1 MMNQPCEIRVQ
12 TLRMLAVALVL
23 VSSSVAWGGESAAHA
38 QNGSHHGDP
47 FAPVVLGLAFMITI
61 AMVGHGL
68 AGRFRQPPVLGELMI
83 GVVVGNVGYWL
94 GNPLAILVMHLDD
107 ARAVFR
113 EVWRSGEAISH
124 VAEQVLGPAS
134 FEASGVGMRLREITS
149 GAEGM
154 PLVYIGFALALF
166 SALGV
171 LLLTFMVGLQ
181 STVTEMKRVGIQAGR
196 VAGIGI
202 LVPFALGMTVSVW
215 MLPGD
220 ATPTHLFVAATLC
233 ATSVGITARV
243 LMDMRRIQTPE
254 ARVILGAAVIDD
266 VLGLVLLAVVAGI
279 ATTGHV
285 VPLEIARISLL
296 SLLFLGSV
304 ILFGERIARGAAR
317 AFDYM
322 DRQQGKL
329 LFPIALALAL
339 AWLADAIH
347 LASIVGAFAAGLII
361 SDEFFHKDRHG
372 LKIENLVSPLES
384 IFAPVFFVLIG
395 MQVNLSVFAEPAT
408 LLLATGFTVAAVIG
422 KLVSGAVAGRDVDR
436 LTVGI
441 GMIPRGEVGLIFV
454 SIGKAL
460 GVVDDTV
467 FSAIVVMVMVTTFGT
482 PIALHW
488 SMRRADRSTADG
500 GLG

>member
-1 MMNQPCEIRVQ
+1 MTDPCEIRAQ
-12 TLRMLAVALVL
+12 ALRMLPVALFL
-23 VSSSVAWGGESAAHA
+23 GASSVAWGADSAVHA
-38 QNGSHHGDP
+38 QSGSNHTDP
-47 FAPVVLGLAFMITI
+47 FAPVVLGLAFVITI

-83 GVVVGNVGYWL
+83 GVVIGNVGYWL
-94 GNPLAILVMHLDD
+94 GNPLATLVMHLDD

-113 EVWRSGEAISH
+113 EIWRSGEAIDH
-124 VAEQVLGPAS
+124 VGQQILGMAS
-134 FEASGVGMRLREITS
+134 YEPGGVGAQLREITS

-154 PLVYIGFALALF
+154 PMVYIGFALSLF

-202 LVPFALGMTVSVW
+202 LVPFGLGMAVSVL
-215 MLPGD
+215 MLPADG
-220 ATPTHLFVAATLC
+220 TPTHLFVAATLC

-243 LMDMRRIQTPE
+243 LMDMGKIQTSE

-285 VPLEIARISLL
+285 APLEVARISLL

-304 ILFGERIARGAAR
+304 ILFGERIARAAAR
-317 AFDYM
+317 VFDYM

-329 LFPIALALAL
+329 LFPIALAFAL

-347 LASIVGAFAAGLII
+347 LASIVGAFAAGLIV
-361 SDEFFHKDRHG
+361 SDDYFHKDKHG
-372 LKIENLVSPLES
+372 VTIEDLVAPLES
-384 IFAPVFFVLIG
+384 IFAPIFFVLIG
-395 MQVNLSVFAEPAT
+395 MQVNLSVFAEPST
-408 LLLATGFTVAAVIG
+408 LLLAAGFTVAAVIG

-441 GMIPRGEVGLIFV
+441 GMIPRGEVGLIFA
-454 SIGKAL
+454 SIGKSL
-460 GVVDDTV
+460 GVVNDTV
-467 FSAIVVMVMVTTFGT
+467 FSAIVVMVIVTTFGT

-488 SMRRADRSTADG
+488 SMERKQEVK
-500 GLG
+500 

>member
-1 MMNQPCEIRVQ
+1 
-12 TLRMLAVALVL
+12 MLPLLLLGV
-23 VSSSVAWGGESAAHA
+23 SSVAWGADSAAHA
-38 QNGSHHGDP
+38 QNGANHADP
-47 FAPVVLGLAFMITI
+47 FAPVVLGLAFVITI

-83 GVVVGNVGYWL
+83 GVIIGNVGYWL
-94 GNPLAILVMHLDD
+94 DNPLAILVMHLDD

-113 EVWRSGEAISH
+113 EIWRSGEAVSH
-124 VAEQVLGPAS
+124 VAEQVLGQAS
-134 FEASGVGMRLREITS
+134 FEANGVGTQLREITS

-154 PLVYIGFALALF
+154 PLVYIGFALSLF

-181 STVTEMKRVGIQAGR
+181 STVTEMARVGIQAGR

-202 LVPFALGMTVSVW
+202 LIPFALGMAVSQW
-215 MLPGD
+215 MLPAAG
-220 ATPTHLFVAATLC
+220 TPTHLFVAATLTLC

-243 LMDMRRIQTPE
+243 LMDMGRIQTSE

-266 VLGLVLLAVVAGI
+266 VLGLVLLALVAGI
-279 ATTGHV
+279 APTGHV
-285 VPLEIARISLL
+285 APQEVARISLL

-304 ILFGERIARGAAR
+304 ILFGERIARAAAR
-317 AFDYM
+317 IFDYM

-329 LFPIALALAL
+329 LFPIALAFAL
-339 AWLADAIH
+339 SWLADAIH
-347 LASIVGAFAAGLII
+347 LASIVGAFAAGLIV
-361 SDEFFHKDRHG
+361 SDDYFHKEKDG
-372 LKIENLVSPLES
+372 VTIEDLVFPLES

-395 MQVNLSVFAEPAT
+395 MQVNLSVFAEPST
-408 LLLATGFTVAAVIG
+408 LLLAAGFTVAAVIG
-422 KLVSGAVAGRDVDR
+422 KLVSGAVAGRGVDR

-441 GMIPRGEVGLIFV
+441 GMIPRGEVGLIFA

-467 FSAIVVMVMVTTFGT
+467 FSAIVVMVMLTTFGT

-488 SMRRADRSTADG
+488 SMKRKQRAHGSTESM
-500 GLG
+500 

>member
-1 MMNQPCEIRVQ
+1 MMTDPCKTRAQ
-12 TLRMLAVALVL
+12 ALRILSVPLCLGISA
-23 VSSSVAWGGESAAHA
+23 VAWGGDSAAHA
-38 QNGSHHGDP
+38 QSGSNHADP

-68 AGRFRQPPVLGELMI
+68 AGRFRQPPVLGELLI
-83 GVVVGNVGYWL
+83 GVVIGNIGYWL
-94 GNPLAILVMHLDD
+94 GNPLATLVMHLDD
-107 ARAVFR
+107 ARSVFR
-113 EVWRSGEAISH
+113 EIWRSGEAIDH
-124 VAEQVLGPAS
+124 VGQQILGMAS
-134 FEASGVGMRLREITS
+134 YEPGGVGAQLREITS

-154 PLVYIGFALALF
+154 PMVYIGFALSLF

-181 STVTEMKRVGIQAGR
+181 STVTEMGRVGIQAGR

-202 LVPFALGMTVSVW
+202 LVPFGLGMGVSVL
-215 MLPGD
+215 MLPADG
-220 ATPTHLFVAATLC
+220 TPTHLFVAATLC

-243 LMDMRRIQTPE
+243 LMDMGRIQTAE
-254 ARVILGAAVIDD
+254 ARVVLGAAVIDD

-279 ATTGHV
+279 ATTGQV
-285 VPLEIARISLL
+285 VLLEIARISLL
-296 SLLFLGSV
+296 SLLFLGTV
-304 ILFGERIARGAAR
+304 ILFGERIARAAAR
-317 AFDYM
+317 VFDYV

-329 LFPIALALAL
+329 LFPIALAFAL

-361 SDEFFHKDRHG
+361 SDDYFHKDRHG
-372 LKIENLVSPLES
+372 LTINDLVSPLER
-384 IFAPVFFVLIG
+384 IFAPIFFVLIG
-395 MQVNLSVFAEPAT
+395 MQVNLSVFAEPST

-441 GMIPRGEVGLIFV
+441 GMIPRGEVGLIFA

-460 GVVDDTV
+460 GVVNDTV
-467 FSAIVVMVMVTTFGT
+467 FSAIVVMVIVTTFGT

-488 SMRRADRSTADG
+488 STTRK
-500 GLG
+500 

>member
-1 MMNQPCEIRVQ
+1 MTDPCATRAQ
-12 TLRMLAVALVL
+12 ALRMLSVALFL
-23 VSSSVAWGGESAAHA
+23 GISSVAWGGDSAVHA
-38 QNGSHHGDP
+38 QNGSGHADP
-47 FAPVVLGLAFMITI
+47 FAPVVLGLAFVITI

-113 EVWRSGEAISH
+113 EIWRSGEAVNH
-124 VAEQVLGPAS
+124 VAEQILGPAS
-134 FEASGVGMRLREITS
+134 FEASGVGARLLEITS

-154 PLVYIGFALALF
+154 PLVYVGFALSLF

-202 LVPFALGMTVSVW
+202 LVPFALGMIVSLW
-215 MLPGD
+215 MLPADG
-220 ATPTHLFVAATLC
+220 TPTHLFVAATLC

-243 LMDMRRIQTPE
+243 LMDMHKSQTPE

-285 VPLEIARISLL
+285 VPLEVARISLL
-296 SLLFLGSV
+296 SLLFLGTV
-304 ILFGERIARGAAR
+304 ILFGERIARAAAR
-317 AFDYM
+317 VFDYV

-329 LFPIALALAL
+329 LFPIALAFAL

-347 LASIVGAFAAGLII
+347 LASIVGAFAAGLIV
-361 SDEFFHKDRHG
+361 SDDYFHKDRHG
-372 LKIENLVSPLES
+372 LTINDLVSPLER

-395 MQVNLSVFAEPAT
+395 MQVNLSVFAEPST

-441 GMIPRGEVGLIFV
+441 GMIPRGEVGLIFA
-454 SIGKAL
+454 SIGKSL
-460 GVVDDTV
+460 GVVNDTV
-467 FSAIVVMVMVTTFGT
+467 FSAIVVMVIVTTFGT
-482 PIALHW
+482 PIALYW
-488 SMRRADRSTADG
+488 SMNRK
-500 GLG
+500 